1 MNIDFKLD
9 KNSTIPLYIQLYE
22 NLKMA
27 IDKFSDGE
35 KLPSIR
41 SLSKALE
48 VNNVTVINAY
58 KMLEQEGLV
67 YTVEGSGTYVR
78 KPLKNYA
85 SLDLEE
91 GDLELMLSGI
101 FPHSK
106 PNIDFASVT
115 PSPDLFPI
123 KEFKES
129 LIEVLDRDG
138 GNAFSYP
145 EIRGYEPLRESISKF
160 LLDNYSINVSEDG
173 ILITSGGQQG
183 LDIVS
188 KTLIEPLDVVFVENP
203 TYPGAYQAFKSRGAK
218 IVGIPMEKDGIN
230 IEILKSYLKRYS
242 PKFIYTM
249 PNFQNPTTICYS
261 EEKKRELLRLAIE
274 HNFYIVEDDFLT
286 DLTFN
291 NSTLYPIK
299 SYDRSEK
306 VIFIKSFSKI
316 FMPGIRVGFL
326 TVPEEIFKDIY
337 KAKHSTDISSSGYLQ
352 RAFDL
357 YLRKGYWKN
366 YIENIKE
373 SYKKKYDLFT
383 SELDK
388 LSTLGISYA
397 KPDGGL
403 SVWVNL
409 DENISQAKVYEDCL
423 KFGLATVPGNVFS
436 IDINSNI
443 NALRLSFSA
452 PELDEIPLGFSILK
466 NVLSNIK
473 NGDKKTYMPFV

>member
-9 KNSTIPLYIQLYE
+9 KNSNIPLYIQLYE

-27 IDKFSDGE
+27 IDKFPDGE

-91 GDLELMLSGI
+91 GDFELMLSGI

-123 KEFKES
+123 RDFKES
-129 LIEVLDRDG
+129 LIEILDRDG

-160 LLDNYSINVSEDG
+160 LSDNYLINVSEDG

-218 IVGIPMEKDGIN
+218 IIGIPIEKDGIN

-249 PNFQNPTTICYS
+249 PNFQNPTTVCYS

-274 HNFYIVEDDFLT
+274 HDFYIVEDDFLT

-299 SYDRSEK
+299 SYDRSDK

-326 TVPEEIFKDIY
+326 TVPEEIFKDVY

-383 SELDK
+383 NELDK
-388 LSTLGISYA
+388 LTYLGVSYA
-397 KPDGGL
+397 KPYGGL
-403 SVWVNL
+403 SIWVNL
-409 DENISQAKVYEDCL
+409 DENISQTKVYEDCL
-423 KFGLATVPGNVFS
+423 KLGLATVPGNVFS

-452 PELDEIPLGFSILK
+452 PKLEEIPLGFSILK
-466 NVLSNIK
+466 NVLNNIK